1 MAHSDFELGKM
12 LYMLSQCEY
21 ENEDLPSPWEISS
34 DEQAAAGWAYFSS
47 LADSSGGINLD
58 TFQTQLKKVF
68 KKFMKT
74 SGLQQEIAEFGMDA
88 IRTFV
93 DSEQE
98 AKEKVSK
105 IILDKMLEATPVF
118 AKAIFRFFG
127 E

>member
-1 MAHSDFELGKM
+1 MAQSDFELGKM
-12 LYMLSQCEY
+12 LYLLSKG
-21 ENEDLPSPWEISS
+21 EDEHLPPPWGIS
-34 DEQAAAGWAYFSS
+34 DEEAAAGWAYFSS